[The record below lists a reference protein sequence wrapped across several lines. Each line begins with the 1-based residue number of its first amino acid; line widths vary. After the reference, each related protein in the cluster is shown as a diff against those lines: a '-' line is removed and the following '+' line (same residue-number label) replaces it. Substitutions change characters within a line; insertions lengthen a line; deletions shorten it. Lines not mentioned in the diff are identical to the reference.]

1 VATCSVEASR
11 LPLKQ
16 DVTSDL
22 LQHSTTIDTYL
33 EARTASFAD
42 TNTNCH

>member
-1 VATCSVEASR
+1 MEASR

-22 LQHSTTIDTYL
+22 LQHSTTIDTY
-33 EARTASFAD
+33 T
-42 TNTNCH
+42 